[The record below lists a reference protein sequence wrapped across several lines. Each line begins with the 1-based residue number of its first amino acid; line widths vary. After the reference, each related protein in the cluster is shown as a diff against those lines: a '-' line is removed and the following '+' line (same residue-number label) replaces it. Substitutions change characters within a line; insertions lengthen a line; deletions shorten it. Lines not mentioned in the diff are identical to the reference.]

1 MPNESK
7 MRHNVGSPEDLHNI
21 GKNSYQ
27 KAESAFVTPGIGGAL
42 ISKADLENPVIS
54 ESASAGLQNF
64 LTGGQSMNRE
74 ENY

>member
-27 KAESAFVTPGIGGAL
+27 KAQSEFVNPGIGGAM
-42 ISKADLENPVIS
+42 ISKADLEDPVVS
-54 ESASAGLQNF
+54 KSASEGLQNF